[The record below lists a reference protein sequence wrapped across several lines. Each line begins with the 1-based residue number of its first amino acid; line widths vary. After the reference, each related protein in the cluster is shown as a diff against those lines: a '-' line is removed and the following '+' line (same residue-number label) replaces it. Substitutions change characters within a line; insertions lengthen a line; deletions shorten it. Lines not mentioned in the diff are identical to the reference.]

1 MTEAIETTPAP
12 SATEQPIDVPE
23 NPAIARCMSAWT
35 RAYKAEKAIKNDH
48 FEAMRKGNH
57 AYCNSMPRLSGYDN
71 IRDFIAC
78 VAHAMLIRV
87 IDRDDGSKI
96 LYAAQVA
103 LSTVRSQPPAP
114 KPLGVPPP
122 PLQNK

>member
-12 SATEQPIDVPE
+12 SAAEQPIAVPE
-23 NPAIARCMSAWT
+23 NPAIARCMSAWI
-35 RAYKAEKAIKNDH
+35 RAYKAEKAINNDD
-48 FEAMRKGNH
+48 FDAMRKGNH

-78 VAHAMLIRV
+78 VAHGMLIRI
-87 IDRDDGSKI
+87 IDRDDGAKI

-103 LSTVRSQPPAP
+103 LSTMRSQPVPP
-114 KPLGVPPP
+114 KPAACPPSP
-122 PLQNK
+122 PQK

>member
-1 MTEAIETTPAP
+1 MTEVIETTPAP
-12 SATEQPIDVPE
+12 SAVEQPIAVPE
-23 NPAIARCMSAWT
+23 NPAIARCMGAWA
-35 RAYKAEKAIKNDH
+35 RAYKAEKAIKNDDYD
-48 FEAMRKGNH
+48 AMRKANH
-57 AYCNSMPRLSGYDN
+57 AYCNSMPRLSGYEN

-103 LSTVRSQPPAP
+103 LSTVRSQPPAL
-114 KPLGVPPP
+114 KLADPLPPSK
-122 PLQNK
+122 NK